1 MQNIYGESLATFN
14 EDKIKWCNNYRDE
27 LRKISLRKFDEITA
41 YMMEYIEN
49 YI

>member
-1 MQNIYGESLATFN
+1 MQNIYGEALASYD
-14 EDKIKWCNNYRDE
+14 EDRKERCKKYRDE

-41 YMMEYIEN
+41 FMMEYIEN